1 MANARKVIITCA
13 TTGAIHVPTMSPYL
27 PLTPDQI
34 VADALGAAEAGAAIL
49 HMHAR
54 DPEDGRP
61 TPDPEV
67 FLPILQR
74 VKAQT
79 DAVINVTTGG
89 GHNMTVQERLITPLK
104 AAPEMCS
111 LNMGSM
117 NFGLFPVLD
126 KIETFNHEWE
136 PQYLQNTR
144 DFIFKNTFA
153 DIEYILKHLGEEH
166 GTRFEF
172 ECYDIGHLHNL
183 AFAVDKGW
191 VKPPFFVQS
200 IFGILGGIQPDI
212 DHLVHMKRTADRLFG
227 DAYVWSVLGAGR
239 HQLNFATMGA
249 IMGGNIRV
257 GLEDSVY
264 AGKGK
269 LATSSAEQVRI
280 MRSILENLS
289 MEIATPAEAR
299 DILGLKG
306 GNNVGF

>member
-1 MANARKVIITCA
+1 
-13 TTGAIHVPTMSPYL
+13 
-27 PLTPDQI
+27 
-34 VADALGAAEAGAAIL
+34 
-49 HMHAR
+49 
-54 DPEDGRP
+54 
-61 TPDPEV
+61 
-67 FLPILQR
+67 
-74 VKAQT
+74 
-79 DAVINVTTGG
+79 
-89 GHNMTVQERLITPLK
+89 
-104 AAPEMCS
+104 
-111 LNMGSM
+111 
-117 NFGLFPVLD
+117 
-126 KIETFNHEWE
+126 
-136 PQYLQNTR
+136 
-144 DFIFKNTFA
+144 
-153 DIEYILKHLGEEH
+153 
-166 GTRFEF
+166 
-172 ECYDIGHLHNL
+172 
-183 AFAVDKGW
+183 
-191 VKPPFFVQS
+191 VQS

-212 DHLVHMKRTADRLFG
+212 DHLVHLKRTADRLFG